1 MRCQSESEAIIT
13 HQGSPAS
20 RALVARHHGTF
31 KSHSHV
37 LSHLTPWL
45 LIAAGTSLHSGMQWA
60 CAARHVSGLVQRGW
74 STRYQ
79 DHGAAVTQ
87 RIQLDSYVHSLH
99 TQLRARRLPCPPT
112 SVWTA
117 AAWVAARPCDYLIG
131 QRRDGRSVE
140 GSVLGV
146 RTHKRCGSA
155 LLSFLVCSP
164 ATSLTPHVYPY
175 SIADVSTC

>member
-1 MRCQSESEAIIT
+1 ME
-13 HQGSPAS
+13 H
-20 RALVARHHGTF
+20 F
-31 KSHSHV
+31 KV
-37 LSHLTPWL
+37 TDVMSHLALWL
-45 LIAAGTSLHSGMQWA
+45 LIAAGTSLHSGMQMGVRSKKSIWLGT
-60 CAARHVSGLVQRGW
+60 ARMVDALSISW
-74 STRYQ
+74 CCCPSTRSIGQ
-79 DHGAAVTQ
+79 
-87 RIQLDSYVHSLH
+87 SYVHSLH

-131 QRRDGRSVE
+131 QRRDKRSVE